1 MPTTPINKTRKTQPK
16 AAVSLNGVEWIVEA
30 YGCAEASLSN
40 LQTLQALF
48 ARMVRELGLH
58 PCGEEQWRQFPESGG
73 ITGLCLLSESHL
85 ACHTFPE
92 HGSLCLNLF
101 CCRPRPEWDFRGCL
115 EQAFGATVVNV
126 RRLERPYFAVPT
138 ITNSA
143 PSISAYAARESA
155 PE

>member
-1 MPTTPINKTRKTQPK
+1 MTGI
-16 AAVSLNGVEWIVEA
+16 EWIVEA
-30 YGCAEASLSN
+30 YGCSPDSLRS
-40 LQTLQALF
+40 LETLQALF
-48 ARMVRELGLH
+48 TRMVHELNLH
-58 PCGEEQWRQFPESGG
+58 PCGLSQWQQFPESGG

-115 EQAFGATVVNV
+115 EQTFGATVVNV

-138 ITNSA
+138 AVANPVS
-143 PSISAYAARESA
+143 SISAFAARESA